1 MNVLFLTPWY
11 PNRYDAMDGLF
22 VRKHAQAAARFVDSV
37 EVLCL
42 KPDSYVSDV
51 EVVETHINGV
61 HEIVVHYRNPNNV
74 VLKTYFFFSAF
85 KKGYSRLRFRP
96 DVVQVNVL
104 TRCGV
109 LAKMLWKL
117 RGIPYVVMEHW
128 TRYLPDRKCFSGSF
142 HKILTQSVIKDARQ
156 VMTVSRDLTIAMQ
169 SRGLKSNVYCR
180 VNNVVD
186 DFFFEDVETEKR
198 ARKRILHI
206 SCFLDK
212 QKNISGIL
220 RATRQLLCE
229 REDFELVLV
238 GVGVDYDRIK
248 AYSESLSFPEGT
260 IRFVGE
266 QTPEEVSKWLSN
278 SDFLV
283 MFSNYETAGVIFSE
297 AMASGKPIVSTKVG
311 VLADQQNCGVG
322 KLLDIGDEQ
331 GLKNAIGWMLDH
343 YTDYD
348 PDEMR
353 KLGMEYSFDNVG
365 KRLAE
370 IYKSATS

>member
-1 MNVLFLTPWY
+1 MNILFLTSWY
-11 PNRYDAMDGLF
+11 PTRYDAMAGLC
-22 VRKHAQAAARFVDSV
+22 VRKHAQAVRRCVSCV
-37 EVLCL
+37 EVIYL
-42 KPDSYVSDV
+42 KPDENVSEYEITE
-51 EVVETHINGV
+51 EVIDGV
-61 HEIVVHYRNPNNV
+61 HEIVVYYPNPKLALFKFWV
-74 VLKTYFFFSAF
+74 YFRAFLFGYKRLKE
-85 KKGYSRLRFRP
+85 KP
-96 DVVQVNVL
+96 DLVQVNVL

-109 LAKMLWKL
+109 LAWLLW
-117 RGIPYVVMEHW
+117 RFRRVPYVVVEHW
-128 TRYLPDRKCFSGSF
+128 TRYLHMRVCFRNF
-142 HKILTQSVIKDARQ
+142 VHKMLTQIVVKNAKCILP
-156 VMTVSRDLTIAMQ
+156 VSEDLGKAMQ
-169 SRGLKSNVYCR
+169 RRGLSPGVYGKI
-180 VNNVVD
+180 NNVVD
-186 DFFFEDVETEKR
+186 DFFFDDRESQKR
-198 ARKRILHI
+198 TKKRILHI

>member
-1 MNVLFLTPWY
+1 MNILFLTSWY
-11 PNRYDAMDGLF
+11 PTRYDAMAGLC
-22 VRKHAQAAARFVDSV
+22 VRKHAQAVRRCVSCV
-37 EVLCL
+37 EVIYL
-42 KPDSYVSDV
+42 KPDENVSEYEITE
-51 EVVETHINGV
+51 EVIDGV
-61 HEIVVHYRNPNNV
+61 HEIVVYYPNPKLALFKFWV
-74 VLKTYFFFSAF
+74 YFRAFLFGYKRLKE
-85 KKGYSRLRFRP
+85 KP
-96 DVVQVNVL
+96 DLVQVNVL

-109 LAKMLWKL
+109 LAWLLW
-117 RGIPYVVMEHW
+117 RFRRVPYVVVEHW
-128 TRYLPDRKCFSGSF
+128 TRYLHKRVCFRNF
-142 HKILTQSVIKDARQ
+142 VHKMLTQIVVKNAKCILP
-156 VMTVSRDLTIAMQ
+156 VSEDLGKAMQ
-169 SRGLKSNVYCR
+169 RRGLSPGVYGKI
-180 VNNVVD
+180 NNVVD

-229 REDFELVLV
+229 RDDFELVLV

-311 VLADQQNCGVG
+311 VLADQQNCDVG

>member
-1 MNVLFLTPWY
+1 MNILFLTSWY
-11 PNRYDAMDGLF
+11 PTRYDAMAGLC
-22 VRKHAQAAARFVDSV
+22 VRKHAQAVRRCVSCV
-37 EVLCL
+37 EVIYL
-42 KPDSYVSDV
+42 KPDENVSEYEITE
-51 EVVETHINGV
+51 EVIDGV
-61 HEIVVHYRNPNNV
+61 HEIVVYYPNPKLALFKFWV
-74 VLKTYFFFSAF
+74 YFRAFLFGYKRLKE
-85 KKGYSRLRFRP
+85 KP
-96 DVVQVNVL
+96 DLVQVNVL

-109 LAKMLWKL
+109 LAWLLW
-117 RGIPYVVMEHW
+117 RFRRVPYVVVEHW
-128 TRYLPDRKCFSGSF
+128 TRYLHMRVCFRNF
-142 HKILTQSVIKDARQ
+142 VHKMLTQIVVKNAKCILP
-156 VMTVSRDLTIAMQ
+156 VSEDLGKAMQ
-169 SRGLKSNVYCR
+169 RRGLSPGVYGKI
-180 VNNVVD
+180 NNVVD